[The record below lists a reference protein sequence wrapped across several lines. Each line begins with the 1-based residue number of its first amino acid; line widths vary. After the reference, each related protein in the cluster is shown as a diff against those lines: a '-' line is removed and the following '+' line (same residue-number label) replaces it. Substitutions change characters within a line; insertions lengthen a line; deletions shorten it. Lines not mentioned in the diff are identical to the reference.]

1 MLIGQRLEY
10 TGAGLPQL
18 VTIRVPVH
26 NLEAMADKK
35 SVVVVGG
42 GWCGLYALKWFLQE
56 GLDAVLYEKTE
67 SLGKHDPT

>member
-1 MLIGQRLEY
+1 
-10 TGAGLPQL
+10 
-18 VTIRVPVH
+18 
-26 NLEAMADKK
+26 MADKK

-67 SLGKHDPT
+67 SLGKATRPGFLVGTRLRQILTFIVHRWRLGLP

>member
-1 MLIGQRLEY
+1 
-10 TGAGLPQL
+10 
-18 VTIRVPVH
+18 
-26 NLEAMADKK
+26 MADKK